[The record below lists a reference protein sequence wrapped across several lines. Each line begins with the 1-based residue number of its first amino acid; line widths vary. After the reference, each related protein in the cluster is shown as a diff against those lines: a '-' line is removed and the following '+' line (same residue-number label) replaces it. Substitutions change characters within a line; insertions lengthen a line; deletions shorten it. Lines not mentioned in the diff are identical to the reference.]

1 MRELVGPH
9 AGRVPRAAL
18 LRVPRQGSPRAAP
31 SAGDEAGRDG
41 SVVGEVASGALDDAK
56 RGGVRL
62 ERRRRPV
69 PADGAR
75 GIAEEA
81 PKAARGGAAARTR
94 AKSRAYVVSRPRGG
108 SEEGS
113 GAEARERLAASAT
126 VSVTIARRGI
136 APRGA
141 GASNAPTEAL
151 EVEYAEWR
159 ATDLGVTRCVV
170 SNRGAWSRSS
180 SQLP

>member
-1 MRELVGPH
+1 MRG
-9 AGRVPRAAL
+9 AG
-18 LRVPRQGSPRAAP
+18 G
-31 SAGDEAGRDG
+31 
-41 SVVGEVASGALDDAK
+41 
-56 RGGVRL
+56 
-62 ERRRRPV
+62 
-69 PADGAR
+69 
-75 GIAEEA
+75 
-81 PKAARGGAAARTR
+81 ARGGAAARTR
-94 AKSRAYVVSRPRGG
+94 AKSRAHVAASRPRGG

-113 GAEARERLAASAT
+113 RRGAAERPAASAT